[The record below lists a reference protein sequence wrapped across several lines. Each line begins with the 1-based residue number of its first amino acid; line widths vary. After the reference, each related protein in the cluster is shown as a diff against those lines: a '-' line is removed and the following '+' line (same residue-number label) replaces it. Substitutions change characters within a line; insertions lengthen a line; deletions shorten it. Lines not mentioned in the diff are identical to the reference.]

1 VSELP
6 AAEVVRWYTRARKFP
21 QLIGRT
27 PDGRRIPGGPYT
39 FTQAVGAGVVLLVGV
54 NTMGWWARYGLIGN
68 GLLLLGVAYAVVLG
82 LGRIPVG
89 SRSPLAVAAGGMRAL
104 AAPRVGRL
112 AGRPVRLRRP
122 HRVRCRLVLLSGP
135 PRSLPSRPARR
146 PAQPVI
152 LPMAAAGA
160 AAMDTARYTLPDV
173 VGRSPARVGKVSVA
187 TPAVPAG
194 DAGTTPPSRWRTRAG
209 RPPRVAARAGLML
222 MHRRP
227 IRGRVV
233 THPVS
238 AVDGPA
244 PFRARPGKRPAA
256 PARAGEARRVRAALP
271 AERGGQGSAP
281 AAGPAEAS
289 RGSAAPP
296 ALSGMQL
303 LLARAGG
310 PEVGS

>member
-1 VSELP
+1 VGVADVSETP
-6 AAEVVRWYTRARKFP
+6 APEVVRWYTRARKFP

-39 FTQAVGAGVVLLVGV
+39 FTQAVGAGVVLLAGV

-68 GLLLLGVAYAVVLG
+68 GLLLLGVAYGVVLG

-89 SRSPLAVAAGGMRAL
+89 SRSPLAVASGGVRAL

-112 AGRPVRLRRP
+112 AGRSVRLRRP
-122 HRVRCRLVLLSGP
+122 HRVRCRLVTLSS
-135 PRSLPSRPARR
+135 PRILPSQ

-152 LPMAAAGA
+152 LPTTAPGA
-160 AAMDTARYTLPDV
+160 AAMDTARYTTPDV

-194 DAGTTPPSRWRTRAG
+194 EAGTTPPSRWRTRAG
-209 RPPRVAARAGLML
+209 RPRAVGRAGSMLMRRCRIRGPVATHPAAAVDVPAQLRAMPGKGPAAAARAGQ
-222 MHRRP
+222 
-227 IRGRVV
+227 G
-233 THPVS
+233 
-238 AVDGPA
+238 
-244 PFRARPGKRPAA
+244 
-256 PARAGEARRVRAALP
+256 ARRVPAVLS
-271 AERGGQGSAP
+271 AERGGRGSAS

-296 ALSGMQL
+296 ALSGVQL

-310 PEVGS
+310 PEGGS